1 MHGNQQP
8 TIGDIASRFEKTLI
22 STPSSQR
29 EVRAKELAAEAN
41 KQAKAAGLTVDFG
54 IYIPKALKAIA
65 RHEDMKSTT
74 YGQ

>member
-29 EVRAKELAAEAN
+29 EVRAKELAEEAN
-41 KQAKAAGLTVDFG
+41 KQASALGGWRDFNEL
-54 IYIPKALKAIA
+54 IPMVMGAIRRYEA
-65 RHEDMKSTT
+65 EQSGH
-74 YGQ
+74 

>member
-41 KQAKAAGLTVDFG
+41 QQASALGGWRDFNELIPMVMGAIRRYEAGQSG
-54 IYIPKALKAIA
+54 
-65 RHEDMKSTT
+65 H
-74 YGQ
+74 

>member
-41 KQAKAAGLTVDFG
+41 KQASAAGFEIDFG
-54 IYIPKALKAIA
+54 LYIPKVLAAIERYEGMRDA
-65 RHEDMKSTT
+65 KEL
-74 YGQ
+74 Q

>member
-29 EVRAKELAAEAN
+29 EVRAKELAEEAN

-65 RHEDMKSTT
+65 RHEDMKNTKH
-74 YGQ
+74 GQ

>member
-1 MHGNQQP
+1 MHTTQQS

-41 KQAKAAGLTVDFG
+41 KQASALGGWRDFNELIPMVMGAIRRYEAGQSG
-54 IYIPKALKAIA
+54 
-65 RHEDMKSTT
+65 H
-74 YGQ
+74 